1 MAAITALSTVP
12 SPDPSPD
19 PSTPSSRPLVATGR
33 VAATVVLA
41 VAVLLAVVHL
51 VVTPPVGAA
60 DAPAVSGHHVVTEGD
75 TMWSIAVEHARAGEA
90 AGYVER
96 LVAVNGGA
104 TVEPGQA
111 VALPPR

>member
-1 MAAITALSTVP
+1 MAAITTLSTVP
-12 SPDPSPD
+12 SSV
-19 PSTPSSRPLVATGR
+19 PSTPSSRPSVVTGRFTGR
-33 VAATVVLA
+33 VTATVVLA
-41 VAVLLAVVHL
+41 VAVLLALAHL

-60 DAPAVSGHHVVTEGD
+60 DVPAVTDHHVVSEGD

-104 TVEPGQA
+104 TIEPGQS